1 MWSIDNFFNNL
12 QIDCITPAFIAGYGV
27 ISNFILAQGVIMAG
41 TALTTTAIIAGI
53 AITII
58 GASGIYTTLILL
70 SAYSLTPSQA
80 IRATVQRLGYVRII
94 LNNAEKF
101 RDLVLLLPLMPIILP
116 LGAAGV
122 FG

>member
-41 TALTTTAIIAGI
+41 TALTTTAIIASI